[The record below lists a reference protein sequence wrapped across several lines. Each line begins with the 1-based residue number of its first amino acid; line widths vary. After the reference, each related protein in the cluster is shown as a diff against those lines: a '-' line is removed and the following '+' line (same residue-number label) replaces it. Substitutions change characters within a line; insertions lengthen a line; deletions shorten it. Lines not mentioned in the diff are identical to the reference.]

1 MKICLVYSQRLGDI
15 IRILPI
21 ARHLAAQGHEVHI
34 ECLPQYV
41 GVFGAVSYVRPS
53 LRELRESEGF
63 GRVIDLEIWPHRYD
77 EFRRSGKSWED
88 FVFGIC
94 PEFSNIHRKP
104 HFDLIDENDGL
115 ESYGL
120 SREVCIFS
128 PFGYSQARHYRFSDL
143 LAECRRLASKPIA
156 TLADPAQ
163 AKHLIEIGFPQN
175 EILRARSQADL
186 PRLLRDAAEVFTIN
200 SAPCIIA
207 GAVRPWFWHVLSGC
221 AQDDH
226 YSAASRVVTIG
237 T

>member
-21 ARHLAAQGHEVHI
+21 ARHLTAQGHEVYI

-41 GVFGAVSYVRPS
+41 GIFGAVSYVRPS

-94 PEFSNIHRKP
+94 PEFSNIHCKP

-115 ESYGL
+115 GSYGI
-120 SREVCIFS
+120 SRDVCLFS

-143 LAECRRLASKPIA
+143 LAECRRLASKPIV

-163 AKHLIEIGFPQN
+163 AKHLVEMGFPQN